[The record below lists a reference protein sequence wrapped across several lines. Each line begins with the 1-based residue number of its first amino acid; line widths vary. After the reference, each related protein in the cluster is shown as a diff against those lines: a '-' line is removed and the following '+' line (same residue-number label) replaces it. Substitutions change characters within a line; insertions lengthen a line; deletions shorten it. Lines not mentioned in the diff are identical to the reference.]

1 MIFLHPSH
9 LRLRDEGLKDAMD
22 RLYSSDGPI
31 ATVSDVVGQGNAVST
46 RAQSAYATA
55 QTFSTSVEPIGRA
68 LQSFA
73 QVVRTVDGL
82 AEVSR
87 EVTNHPRSCAN
98 LLQVHPIA
106 KAAWIVLSCVY
117 KGTWLMDMSFTV
129 DESMFLF
136 SASRNSYAR
145 MKISDLSQKA
155 CVRHLH
161 LHDNVP
167 ACSRLMGCYLRDEP
181 SSFRSRVTYRRICP
195 CSILGSAVVIIIS
208 CHENMLRR

>member
-1 MIFLHPSH
+1 M
-9 LRLRDEGLKDAMD
+9 
-22 RLYSSDGPI
+22 YSSDGLI

-117 KGTWLMDMSFTV
+117 KVMCLMDMSFTV

-136 SASRNSYAR
+136 SASRNSCAR

-167 ACSRLMGCYLRDEP
+167 TCSRLMESP
-181 SSFRSRVTYRRICP
+181 
-195 CSILGSAVVIIIS
+195 
-208 CHENMLRR
+208 MLFAR